1 MVPLDTGGKIRSYH
15 ILREL
20 ARRHDV
26 TLFTFYAA
34 HADDAHDKLKHV
46 FQRVVCH
53 PLQIP
58 AQRSWADYRDYGRDF
73 FSLHPH
79 AVAKYC
85 RPGVSEDLRRILN
98 EGTFDVIICDFLS
111 PAAVIPWAQASPKI
125 LFTHN
130 VEAVIWR
137 RHYQV
142 AVNPFWKAVC
152 LREYLAMDR
161 FERHY
166 LERAAHVL
174 TVSENDRDYFAR
186 FIPPSKI
193 TVVPTGVD
201 VNYFQSEPEAEVP
214 NSMVFTGS
222 MDWLPNEDAVFYFTK
237 RVLPLI
243 RRDIPDVN
251 LSVVGR
257 RPSDRLLALAAQNP
271 NVQVTGQVEDIRPHV
286 RRAAVYVVPLR
297 IGGGTRLKI
306 FEAMAMGKAVVST
319 SVGAE
324 GLPVH
329 NGHDILLADTPES
342 FARQVLSLL
351 TNREQRAV
359 LGRTAR
365 ALVEEKYSWASVAR
379 RFDETLTEVVH
390 GAARSVAVQRPSISA
405 AQAGPI
411 QVQHGQDQPPVR
423 RALTIPGRAMT
434 LAFHD
439 VVNRGDA
446 ASSGFLIPGANRYK
460 LDRAEFDRDLTAIA
474 QVVPNRPQRLPD
486 DALSGSAR
494 AWSET
499 VPFHLTFDDGGSSAW
514 SCIAELL
521 APLDWKAHFLV
532 TTGYIGTHRFL
543 GKNEI
548 RALRSQG
555 HVIGSHSVSHPE
567 RMSACGWQQLLE
579 EWETSVKTLSDILGE
594 PVTIASVPGGFY
606 SRKVAQAAAR
616 AGIEVLFTSEP
627 TRRVSQVD
635 GCLILGRFT
644 VFRGMSPA
652 AVARLVRS
660 GGLSRATQYLAW
672 NFKKAGKYVGGEAW
686 LAMRKRLLRRE

>member
-1 MVPLDTGGKIRSYH
+1 
-15 ILREL
+15 
-20 ARRHDV
+20 
-26 TLFTFYAA
+26 
-34 HADDAHDKLKHV
+34 
-46 FQRVVCH
+46 
-53 PLQIP
+53 
-58 AQRSWADYRDYGRDF
+58 
-73 FSLHPH
+73 
-79 AVAKYC
+79 
-85 RPGVSEDLRRILN
+85 
-98 EGTFDVIICDFLS
+98 
-111 PAAVIPWAQASPKI
+111 
-125 LFTHN
+125 
-130 VEAVIWR
+130 
-137 RHYQV
+137 
-142 AVNPFWKAVC
+142 
-152 LREYLAMDR
+152 
-161 FERHY
+161 
-166 LERAAHVL
+166 
-174 TVSENDRDYFAR
+174 
-186 FIPPSKI
+186 
-193 TVVPTGVD
+193 
-201 VNYFQSEPEAEVP
+201 
-214 NSMVFTGS
+214 
-222 MDWLPNEDAVFYFTK
+222 
-237 RVLPLI
+237 
-243 RRDIPDVN
+243 
-251 LSVVGR
+251 
-257 RPSDRLLALAAQNP
+257 
-271 NVQVTGQVEDIRPHV
+271 
-286 RRAAVYVVPLR
+286 
-297 IGGGTRLKI
+297 
-306 FEAMAMGKAVVST
+306 
-319 SVGAE
+319 
-324 GLPVH
+324 
-329 NGHDILLADTPES
+329 
-342 FARQVLSLL
+342 
-351 TNREQRAV
+351 
-359 LGRTAR
+359 
-365 ALVEEKYSWASVAR
+365 
-379 RFDETLTEVVH
+379 
-390 GAARSVAVQRPSISA
+390 
-405 AQAGPI
+405 
-411 QVQHGQDQPPVR
+411 
-423 RALTIPGRAMT
+423 MT

-474 QVVPNRPQRLPD
+474 QVVPNGPQRLPD